1 MKGFW
6 CLWIGIVYIASM
18 SVLTKLIYIII
29 IVPNENPANF
39 FCCKTGQGDSKSH
52 MEKPKAKNN
61 KTKLE
66 EKNNVVLLPL
76 SDVKTL

>member
-1 MKGFW
+1 MKGLR
-6 CLWIGIVYIASM
+6 CLWIGIVYIVSM
-18 SVLTKLIYIII
+18 SVLSKLIYIII
-29 IVPNENPANF
+29 IITNENPANF
-39 FCCKTGQGDSKSH
+39 FCCKTGDSKSH

-66 EKNNVVLLPL
+66 EKKNVVLLLL